1 MGNFEKVKSKAAQAM
16 GNHRSTILLNEKGV
30 VLVYVAILLV
40 VFLGIAA
47 LAVDVGYVMV
57 SKNELQTAADAAALA
72 GARQLGEN
80 YKDNLSPLSTNVIG
94 VAQDTASLNQA
105 TKQNLLAGNVVA
117 SLGIWNPIE
126 IQNNVPFPSGATYP
140 NAVKASV
147 KRNPGTPS
155 GAVGTFFAQIFKLI
169 DPSSSDTV
177 NVEAT
182 ACATITGPCEEK
194 PTIPLGI
201 GKGWFDIHPG
211 DGAACGPIIR
221 LNDTTDSCAGWTN
234 LSTQKFKQ
242 AQVSDMLTGK
252 TPMPSVGAGSIVEFG
267 GGTVTGLLEDLE
279 ALFLKMKD
287 SDGDGDPAGWTTSV
301 VVYDESCGQN
311 PNKPYEILG
320 FARLKITK
328 VTPTTGNKGIE
339 AKVVCGIGV
348 EEPGGCEA
356 FGTYSVYPRLVQ

>member
-1 MGNFEKVKSKAAQAM
+1 MKTLFDTTVKFK
-16 GNHRSTILLNEKGV
+16 NEKGV
-30 VLVYVAILLV
+30 TLVYVALLIV
-40 VFLGIAA
+40 VLIGIAA
-47 LAVDVGYVMV
+47 LAVDIGYVMV
-57 SKNELQTAADAAALA
+57 SKNELQNAADGAALA

-80 YKDNLSPLSTNVIG
+80 YKDGVSPVSTNVLN
-94 VAQDTASLNQA
+94 VAQTTASQNKATGLN
-105 TKQNLLAGNVVA
+105 LAVGNVVA
-117 SLGIWNPIE
+117 STGHWDPT
-126 IQNNVPFPSGATYP
+126 QARDNVPFPSGAVYP
-140 NAVKASV
+140 DAVKATV

-155 GAVGTFFAQIFKLI
+155 GAVSTFFAPIFKLI
-169 DPSSSDTV
+169 DASSQDKIP
-177 NVEAT
+177 VEAT
-182 ACATITGPCEEK
+182 ACAAITGPCEEK

-211 DGAACGPIIR
+211 DGEACGPIIR
-221 LNDTTDSCAGWTN
+221 LNDTKDSCAGWTN

-252 TPMPSVGAGSIVEFG
+252 TPMPLVRAGSIVEFG

-279 ALFLKMKD
+279 ALFEKMKG
-287 SDGDGDPAGWTTSV
+287 SDGDGDPDGWTTSV